1 MKDKVMSE
9 RTAKTLVV
17 ISAIFL
23 LLAGFGLYKLF
34 EYQGINKDTTSKKLV
49 NYDVKD
55 YVETIPVVF
64 NDYNDVY
71 SKINVS
77 KIKLKNLDE
86 ECINDFLTREE
97 ELISYITSYYSE
109 IINNENYT
117 NNNIVNSTIKMQ
129 INNAILSI
137 YYELDFELD
146 NNIYSDNIK
155 KYVITTNIDLGT
167 EKVLSNDDLLQK
179 YSYTKKYIAEKIYD
193 EDLIIQNGQIVIDR
207 NTNISLT
214 KEDIER
220 KKNEYVNRIIMDFD
234 NIINM
239 YIENKSLTLVYNKG
253 ELRSLF
259 FNNEFDSEIITR
271 YLK

>member
-9 RTAKTLVV
+9 KTAKALVV
-17 ISAIFL
+17 VSAIFL
-23 LLAGFGLYKLF
+23 LLVGFGLYKLF
-34 EYQGINKDTTSKKLV
+34 EYQGINKDTTSRKIV
-49 NYDVKD
+49 NYDIKD
-55 YVETIPVVF
+55 YVETVPIIY

-77 KIKLKNLDE
+77 KVKLKNLDD
-86 ECINDFLTREE
+86 ECISDFLNKEE
-97 ELISYITSYYSE
+97 ELIGYITSYRNE
-109 IINNENYT
+109 ILNSDNYT
-117 NNNIVNSTIKMQ
+117 NNNVVNSTIKMQ
-129 INNAILSI
+129 INNAILSV
-137 YYELDFELD
+137 YYELDFMLD
-146 NNIYSDNIK
+146 DDTK

-179 YSYTKKYIAEKIYD
+179 YNYTKKYIAEKIYD
-193 EDLIIQNGQIVIDR
+193 EDLIISSGQMVIDR

-220 KKNEYVNRIIMDFD
+220 KKSDYIDRIILDFD
-234 NIINM
+234 NIINL
-239 YIENKSLTLVYNKG
+239 YIENKSLTLVYNKSD
-253 ELRSLF
+253 LRGLF

>member
-9 RTAKTLVV
+9 KTAKVLVV
-17 ISAIFL
+17 VSAVFL
-23 LLAGFGLYKLF
+23 LLTGFGLYKLF

-55 YVETIPVVF
+55 YVETVPVIY

-77 KIKLKNLDE
+77 KVKLKNLDD
-86 ECINDFLTREE
+86 ECISDFLNKEE
-97 ELISYITSYYSE
+97 ELIGYITSYRNE
-109 IINNENYT
+109 ILNSDNYT
-117 NNNIVNSTIKMQ
+117 NNNVVNSTIKMQ
-129 INNAILSI
+129 INNAILSV
-137 YYELDFELD
+137 YYELDFMLD
-146 NNIYSDNIK
+146 D
-155 KYVITTNIDLGT
+155 DT

-179 YSYTKKYIAEKIYD
+179 YNYTKKYIAEKIYD
-193 EDLIIQNGQIVIDR
+193 EDLIISSGQMVIDR

-220 KKNEYVNRIIMDFD
+220 KKSDYIDRIILDFD

-239 YIENKSLTLVYNKG
+239 YIENKSLTLVYNKSD
-253 ELRSLF
+253 LRGLF